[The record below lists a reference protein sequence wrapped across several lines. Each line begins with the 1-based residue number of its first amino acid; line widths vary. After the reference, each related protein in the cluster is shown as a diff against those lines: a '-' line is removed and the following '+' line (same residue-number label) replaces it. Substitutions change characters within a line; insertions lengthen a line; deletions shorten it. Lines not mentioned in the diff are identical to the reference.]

1 MNDRDMDPEPSEYA
15 RKRDADRRSDSTS
28 ALRTVVQLTL
38 RTDLRRVLAGCPIE
52 QSGLRENL
60 RTIGAHARRHQLRAE
75 QLLVLIKEVC
85 AALPEARELLAKPDH
100 SETLNRLISMAV
112 DEYYGPADGRHAEGP
127 EQPSI

>member
-1 MNDRDMDPEPSEYA
+1 MDPGQFEHS
-15 RKRDADRRSDSTS
+15 RKHDGDGRVDNTS
-28 ALRTVVQLTL
+28 ALRTVVHLTL

-85 AALPEARELLAKPDH
+85 AALPEARALLAKQDH

-112 DEYYGPADGRHAEGP
+112 DEYYGPADGTPAEDP
-127 EQPSI
+127 IHPSN